1 MARRFAVQL
10 LLAAVAAAAAG
21 LTLAA
26 QPPPQ
31 SEPTT
36 GGVTIR
42 ITSPVEDAYLSGAVR
57 LVAVIEPASMIKQV
71 RQVVFF
77 ADGRRLCV
85 VQKQPFQCDWDA
97 GDRIVEHTIRATAEM
112 AQGGRAAA
120 TVQTRGVKFAEAVD
134 VDVVQLTAVVTDG
147 DGRFVTGLKP
157 EDFKVYDNERL
168 QTITS
173 FQSENIDL
181 ELVAAI
187 DVSSSMRDALPRV
200 KESAKRFLNGLRGGD
215 HVTLLAFNDIVY
227 TLAQRTRDQLAR
239 TAAIDRMRAWGGTAL
254 YDVVVDALKRL
265 ERLTGRRSLLVFSDG
280 DDQSSHATVEAA
292 IAHAEGS
299 DATIYAIGQGR
310 AVRTRE
316 LQNVLTRFATISGG
330 RAFFTEDVSRLDKF
344 FEEILEDLS
353 NQYLISYSYPDL
365 ERDGQWHKVRVEVGK
380 GDYEVRV
387 RPGYRLV
394 RN

>member
-1 MARRFAVQL
+1 MPSRPVALASALSAALTVG
-10 LLAAVAAAAAG
+10 LAAA
-21 LTLAA
+21 
-26 QPPPQ
+26 PQ
-31 SEPTT
+31 SQGPADT

-42 ITSPVEDAYLSGAVR
+42 ITSPVEDAYLSGSIR
-57 LVAVIEPASMIKQV
+57 LVAIVDPAPLVKQV

-77 ADGRRLCV
+77 ADGRRICT
-85 VQKQPFQCDWDA
+85 VQRQPFQCDWDA
-97 GDRIVEHTIRATAEM
+97 GDRIVEHTIRVTAEL
-112 AQGGRAAA
+112 AQGGRAVA

-147 DGRFVTGLKP
+147 SGRFVTGLKP
-157 EDFKVYDNERL
+157 DQFKVYDNDRR
-168 QTITS
+168 QTITA

-181 ELVAAI
+181 ELVSAI
-187 DVSSSMRDALPRV
+187 DVSSSMKDALPRV
-200 KESAKRFLNGLRGGD
+200 KESAKRFLAGLRGGD

-227 TLAQRTRDQLAR
+227 TLAQRTRDQNTR
-239 TAAIDRMRAWGGTAL
+239 VMAIDRMRAWGGTAL
-254 YDVVVDALKRL
+254 YDVVVDGLKRL
-265 ERLTGRRSLLVFSDG
+265 ERLTGRRSLVLFSDG
-280 DDQSSHATVEAA
+280 DDQSSHATLEAA

-316 LQNVLTRFATISGG
+316 LQSVLARFATISGG
-330 RAFFTEDVSRLDKF
+330 RAFFTEDVSRLDRF

-353 NQYLISYSYPDL
+353 NQYLISYNYPDA
-365 ERDGQWHKVRVEVGK
+365 ERDGQWHKVRLEVGD

>member
-1 MARRFAVQL
+1 MARRFPVQL

-21 LTLAA
+21 LTLSA

-36 GGVTIR
+36 GDVTIR

-85 VQKQPFQCDWDA
+85 MQKQPFQCDWDA

>member
-1 MARRFAVQL
+1 MPSRPVALASALSAALAVG
-10 LLAAVAAAAAG
+10 LAAA
-21 LTLAA
+21 
-26 QPPPQ
+26 PQ
-31 SEPTT
+31 SQGPADT

-42 ITSPVEDAYLSGAVR
+42 ITSPVEDAYLSGSIR
-57 LVAVIEPASMIKQV
+57 LVAIVDPAPLVKQV

-77 ADGRRLCV
+77 ADGRRICT
-85 VQKQPFQCDWDA
+85 VQRQPFQCDWDA
-97 GDRIVEHTIRATAEM
+97 GDRIVEHTIRVTAEL
-112 AQGGRAAA
+112 AQGGRAVA

-147 DGRFVTGLKP
+147 SGRFVTGLKP
-157 EDFKVYDNERL
+157 DQFKVYDNDRR
-168 QTITS
+168 QTITA

-181 ELVAAI
+181 ELVSAI
-187 DVSSSMRDALPRV
+187 DVSSSMKDALPRV
-200 KESAKRFLNGLRGGD
+200 KESAKRFLAGLRGGD

-227 TLAQRTRDQLAR
+227 TLAQRTRDQNTR
-239 TAAIDRMRAWGGTAL
+239 VMAIDRMRAWGGTAL
-254 YDVVVDALKRL
+254 YDVVVDGLKRL
-265 ERLTGRRSLLVFSDG
+265 ERLTGRRSLVLFSDG
-280 DDQSSHATVEAA
+280 DDQSSHATLEAA

-316 LQNVLTRFATISGG
+316 LQSVLARFATISGG
-330 RAFFTEDVSRLDKF
+330 RAFFTEDVSRLDRF

-353 NQYLISYSYPDL
+353 NQYLISYNYPDA
-365 ERDGQWHKVRVEVGK
+365 ERDGQWHKVRLEVGD

>member
-1 MARRFAVQL
+1 MALRSSSLAPV
-10 LLAAVAAAAAG
+10 LLAALAVGLAAA
-21 LTLAA
+21 
-26 QPPPQ
+26 PQ
-31 SEPTT
+31 SQAPGDT

-42 ITSPVEDAYLSGAVR
+42 ITSPVDDAYLSGAIR
-57 LVAVIEPASMIKQV
+57 LVAVVDPAPMVKQV

-77 ADGRRLCV
+77 ADGKRLCT
-85 VQKQPFQCDWDA
+85 VQRQPFQCDWDA
-97 GDRIVEHTIRATAEM
+97 GDRIVEHTIRVTAEL
-112 AQGGRAAA
+112 AQGGRAVA

-134 VDVVQLTAVVTDG
+134 VDVVQLTAVVTDRS
-147 DGRFVTGLKP
+147 GRFVTGLKP
-157 EDFKVYDNERL
+157 EHFKVYDNDRP

-181 ELVAAI
+181 ELVSAI
-187 DVSSSMRDALPRV
+187 DVSSSMKEALPRV
-200 KESAKRFLNGLRGGD
+200 KESAKRFLSGLRAGD

-227 TLAQRTRDQLAR
+227 TLAQRTRDQNAR
-239 TAAIDRMRAWGGTAL
+239 VAAIDRMRAWGGTAL
-254 YDVVVDALKRL
+254 YDVVVDALRRL

-280 DDQSSHATVEAA
+280 DDQSSHASLEAA
-292 IAHAEGS
+292 IAHAESS

-316 LQNVLTRFATISGG
+316 LQTVLSRFATISGG

-353 NQYLISYSYPDL
+353 NQYLISYNYPDV
-365 ERDGQWHKVRVEVGK
+365 ERDGQWHKVRLEVGN
-380 GDYEVRV
+380 GDYQVRV

>member
-1 MARRFAVQL
+1 MTRHSCHPLVL
-10 LLAAVAAAAAG
+10 MAAAG
-21 LTLAA
+21 AMLAA
-26 QPPPQ
+26 APQPQAP
-31 SEPTT
+31 SENS
-36 GGVTIR
+36 GVNIR
-42 ITSPVEDAYLSGAVR
+42 ITSPAEDAYLSGQIR
-57 LVAVIEPASMIKQV
+57 LVAVIDPPQMVKQV

-77 ADGRRLCV
+77 ADGKRLCA
-85 VQKQPFQCDWDA
+85 VQRQPFQCDWDA
-97 GDRIVEHTIRATAEM
+97 GDRIVEHTIRATAEL
-112 AQGGRAAA
+112 AQGGRAIA

-134 VDVVQLTAVVTDG
+134 VDVVQLTAVVTDRS
-147 DGRFVTGLKP
+147 GRFVNGLKP
-157 EDFKVYDNERL
+157 EDFKVYDNDRL
-168 QTITS
+168 QPIS
-173 FQSENIDL
+173 AFQSENIDL

-187 DVSSSMRDALPRV
+187 DVSSSMKDALPRV
-200 KESAKRFLNGLRGGD
+200 KESAKRFLAGLRGGD
-215 HVTLLAFNDIVY
+215 QVTLLAFNDIVY
-227 TLAQRTRDQLAR
+227 TLAQRTRDQNAR
-239 TAAIDRMRAWGGTAL
+239 VNAIDRMRAWGGTAL

-280 DDQSSHATVEAA
+280 DDQSSHATLEAA

-316 LQNVLTRFATISGG
+316 LQTVLTRFATISGG

-365 ERDGQWHKVRVEVGK
+365 ERDGQWHKVRLEVAN
-380 GDYEVRV
+380 GDYQVRV

>member
-1 MARRFAVQL
+1 MAARLPRQL
-10 LLAAVAAAAAG
+10 VLAVAAVVVAG

-26 QPPPQ
+26 QPPQQ
-31 SEPTT
+31 SEPGS

-42 ITSPVEDAYLSGAVR
+42 ITSPVEDAYVSGGIR
-57 LVAVIEPASMIKQV
+57 LVVVIEPASLIKQV
-71 RQVVFF
+71 KQVVFF
-77 ADGRRLCV
+77 ADGRRLCA
-85 VQKQPFQCDWDA
+85 VQKQPFQCEWDA
-97 GDRIVEHTIRATAEM
+97 GDRIVEHTIRATAEL
-112 AQGGRAAA
+112 AQGGRAVA

-134 VDVVQLTAVVTDG
+134 VDVVQLTAVVTDRS
-147 DGRFVTGLKP
+147 GRFVTGLKP
-157 EDFKVYDNERL
+157 EAFKVYDNDRL

-200 KESAKRFLNGLRGGD
+200 KESAKRFLAGLRGGD

-227 TLAQRTRDQLAR
+227 TLAPRTKDQGAR

-280 DDQSSHATVEAA
+280 DDQSSHATLEAA

-316 LQNVLTRFATISGG
+316 LQTVLTRFATISGG

-353 NQYLISYSYPDL
+353 NQYLISYSYPDP
-365 ERDGQWHKVRVEVGK
+365 ERDGQWHKVRLEVGD
-380 GDYEVRV
+380 GDYQVRV